1 VLTEDLT
8 TDSTPQDRQRVLRET
23 LQAIRKEYGLA
34 FDRYKEQAAVSLNV
48 LSLPPYW
55 PSMYWLIDTALGQLV
70 EKLVASSGETT
81 VQKRQNSKFLPQ

>member
-1 VLTEDLT
+1 
-8 TDSTPQDRQRVLRET
+8 

-55 PSMYWLIDTALGQLV
+55 PSMYWLIDTALGQLIK
-70 EKLVASSGETT
+70 KLVPTPEESE
-81 VQKRQNSKFLPQ
+81 Q

>member
-1 VLTEDLT
+1 
-8 TDSTPQDRQRVLRET
+8 
-23 LQAIRKEYGLA
+23 LQAIRKEYELA
-34 FDRYKEQAAVSLNV
+34 FGRYKEQAAVSLNA

-70 EKLVASSGETT
+70 EKLMAPSGDSA